1 MGSSTYGGGNGTTT
15 TDYCIDIMANYVQNL
30 TSSYANK
37 SNETSIVATSSIMF
51 ILSSLFFILSL
62 FSRVSDVSAVL
73 NPTVRL
79 FLSSSLSLFLP
90 VMSYLFSEAK
100 NNPGDMSSGSGGQQ
114 TELSLRARTILTW
127 MLLVELLRKKIETV
141 LVNTGAK
148 GYSSTIE
155 QASRIAWLG
164 YLVFFNLKSSGQRVV
179 FGFLWVIAASEL
191 FQRITINEVLKS
203 SYAYGKNAPRLHSY
217 MAHILLHRRDSDDVA
232 GGGGA
237 QLLKNCDYAV
247 MGEEE
252 LEMEAGPPEGSSC
265 CELNIQKINAAAA
278 ATATADVITVGKIW
292 SLAEARDSPLQ
303 RDHRL
308 KRLCLSFALHK
319 LLRRRFENF
328 RFTDAEVRSCRD
340 LIFRGLCNDG
350 TDKEAIA
357 VALFQVLRD
366 EMHFVCEYYHSVL
379 PVVLSSPFFLLANYL
394 MSPILLLAFFL
405 LTFIACNN
413 GDLFYA
419 YRSIKNDNL
428 VLKTGVIRMVR
439 CLFHYIRRSPPALY
453 TTVDLAITILLVL
466 ANIYEEIWEFIVC
479 ILSNWFM
486 VSLIHLYA
494 RDPQRSRLSP
504 TFKAIIRRIIWVRN
518 LMSQPRLQFN
528 QLSMLGGGFLPC
540 RHPLLLQPKIVPKE
554 VKKSIME
561 YLMNHID
568 DGHARPLSNGW
579 SMLQANHPEYHSK
592 LSWVCQNDN
601 ITEVMLTWHIATTVL
616 EAKFP
621 KQRGAT
627 ASFQAH
633 RTVATTL
640 SKYCAYLVALKPE
653 LLPNNLDGTQRVYG
667 ALKKEM
673 KATLGCWR
681 YYFPREIVGRRA
693 TVDRLLRDESE
704 GRLEGRTPLMC
715 KGARAGRI
723 LFEKATLIDDEAP
736 VWEVLAHIWTELVV
750 FIAPSGED
758 EVLVKAHRDALGHDA
773 VEFISVLWALT
784 THTGVTRPCVKPWA
798 LIPVEN
804 LP

>member
-1 MGSSTYGGGNGTTT
+1 ASTTP
-15 TDYCIDIMANYVQNL
+15 TDKCSMILVNYVQNL
-30 TSSYANK
+30 TSSYTNK

-51 ILSSLFFILSL
+51 ILASLFFILSL
-62 FSRVSDVSAVL
+62 FSRASDVSAVL
-73 NPTVRL
+73 NPTIRL

-100 NNPGDMSSGSGGQQ
+100 NNPDDMVSSGSSSQQ
-114 TELSLRARTILTW
+114 ADLSLRARTILSW
-127 MLLVELLRKKIETV
+127 MLLVELLRKKVETI
-141 LVNTGAK
+141 LVNSSGVQ

-164 YLVFFNLKSSGQRVV
+164 YLVFFNLKSSGQKVV
-179 FGFLWVIAASEL
+179 FGFLWVFAASQL
-191 FQRITINEVLKS
+191 FQRVTISEILKS
-203 SYAYGKNAPRLHSY
+203 SYAYGKNAQRLHSY
-217 MAHILLHRRDSDDVA
+217 MAHILGSDADGTGGSVA
-232 GGGGA
+232 V
-237 QLLKNCDYAV
+237 LKRCKYAV

-252 LEMEAGPPEGSSC
+252 LEMEAGPVESSFYQ
-265 CELNIQKINAAAA
+265 LNTQKITTDIDS
-278 ATATADVITVGKIW
+278 ATTTVMTTVGKAW
-292 SLAEARDSPLQ
+292 TLEEEENSPLY

-328 RFTDAEVRSCRD
+328 HFTDIEVRDCRN
-340 LIFRGLCNDG
+340 LIFRGLCKCNEEEDNNS
-350 TDKEAIA
+350 KEEANA
-357 VALFQVLRD
+357 VALFQVLSD

-394 MSPILLLAFFL
+394 LSPILLLAFCL
-405 LTFIACNN
+405 LTLIACNN

-419 YRSIKNDNL
+419 FQSIRSDNL
-428 VLKTGVIRMVR
+428 VLSTGMIKIVR
-439 CLFHYIRRSPPALY
+439 CLFPFIKGSAPALY
-453 TTVDLAITILLVL
+453 STLDLAITTLLVL
-466 ANIYEEIWEFIVC
+466 ANIYDEVWEFIVC

-486 VSLIHLYA
+486 VSLIHSYA
-494 RDPQRSRLSP
+494 RLPDKNHISP
-504 TFKAIIRRIIWVRN
+504 TFKAIIRRIIWVRS

-540 RHPLLLQPKIVPKE
+540 RQPLMLQSKIVPKE
-554 VKKSIME
+554 VKKSIMV

-568 DGHARPLSNGW
+568 GRAPLCNGW
-579 SMLQANHPEYHSK
+579 SMLQTNYPNYCTE

-601 ITEVMLTWHIATTVL
+601 ITEVMLIWHIATTIL

-621 KQRGAT
+621 KKKGSS
-627 ASFQAH
+627 SFQAH

-640 SKYCAYLVALKPE
+640 SKYCAYLVAFKPE

-667 ALKKEM
+667 AMKKEM
-673 KATLGCWR
+673 KAALGCCR
-681 YYFPREIVGRRA
+681 YYFPRKMVGRVA
-693 TVDRLLRDESE
+693 VDRLMKVGQQLESKRKLEEADEM
-704 GRLEGRTPLMC
+704 TLMC
-715 KGARAGRI
+715 KGVKVGKF
-723 LFEKATLIDDEAP
+723 LFKKATQIDNEAP
-736 VWEVLAHIWTELVV
+736 VWEVLANIWTELIV
-750 FIAPSGED
+750 FIAPSGDD
-758 EVLVKAHRDALGHDA
+758 EVLVKAHKDALGQDA